1 MGFQTTV
8 RDRQAFGVPGE
19 FYDTSPR
26 RATSYVLDGEGVIAR
41 AFTLAA
47 EEGKVGMGGTGP
59 FAGILMSPKSYVR
72 PGTGYSG
79 TLAVADGTQ
88 VEIADKGRII
98 VTLATAAKPGDAV
111 VYDTATGELSSVS
124 DPATPGNGK
133 LAVPGAKVAL
143 FTVEAGG
150 LAVMEM

>member
-8 RDRQAFGVPGE
+8 RASQAFGVPGE

-41 AFTLAA
+41 AFTLTA
-47 EEGKVGMGGTGP
+47 EEGKVRMGGLGP

-72 PGTGYSG
+72 PGTESSG
-79 TLAVADGTQ
+79 TLAVAGGTQ
-88 VEIADKGRII
+88 VETADKGRII
-98 VTLATAAKPGDAV
+98 VTLSTAAKPGDTV
-111 VYDTATGELSSVS
+111 VYDTTTGELSSVS
-124 DPATPGNGK
+124 DGASPGSGK

-143 FTVEAGG
+143 FTVAAGG
-150 LAVMEM
+150 VAVIEM